1 MSNEKNTSYEET
13 TYSISASGESAH
25 SKNPYPAAE
34 VIPLGCEDFTD
45 NSEHSSEKSEDS
57 SVESDVP
64 SKQSEHT
71 IDAEVTTVV
80 TSEPSVAEK
89 GASNQ
94 DSAEP
99 APEPTVY
106 FEDLALS
113 DDVLDA
119 LWDMR
124 FEKCTPVQAQCI
136 PHILEGKDMIGIAQT
151 GTGKTAAFLL
161 PMLTLLHKEPHPADA
176 VNCLILSP
184 TRELAQQ
191 IDQALQGFAY
201 YTKTNSVAVYGGN
214 DGIRFEQERKA
225 FSQGADIIVATPG
238 RLISHLQLG
247 NLDLSRTT
255 HIILD
260 EADRMLDM
268 GFFDDIKTIMKQLPE
283 HKQTILFSAT
293 MPPEIAKM
301 AREMMH
307 DPVEVKIAVSK
318 PAEKIDQSVYVCR
331 DSDKTPILKQ
341 IFTEQ
346 PPERVIIFVSSKQ
359 RVKELN
365 VILKRKGYNC
375 AAMHSDLDQAE
386 RDVVMLGFKQ
396 RNIDMLIATDIV
408 SRGIDIDDIQ
418 MVINYDAPRDPEDYV
433 HRIGRTARAGRE
445 GRAITLIGEKDRYP
459 LSKIEKLL
467 EKKITRNPLP
477 EGCLPPEEPAE
488 HEGRGKNRRGA
499 SGGSKGNT
507 SNRRRGRSE
516 KSHAGSANNRGQRKS
531 SPTEDG
537 IKGQSANKQRH
548 HRRRPTQKKSNSTN
562 NSTPSQD

>member
-1 MSNEKNTSYEET
+1 MTSKEDKIT
-13 TYSISASGESAH
+13 FNSTQKESTAAN
-25 SKNPYPAAE
+25 SPYPSAE
-34 VIPLGCEDFTD
+34 VIPLDATLDETAVVAPTVEFDESQNQTETP
-45 NSEHSSEKSEDS
+45 NNK
-57 SVESDVP
+57 SVE
-64 SKQSEHT
+64 
-71 IDAEVTTVV
+71 
-80 TSEPSVAEK
+80 EK
-89 GASNQ
+89 V
-94 DSAEP
+94 

-124 FEKCTPVQAQCI
+124 FEKCTPVQAKCI

-161 PMLTLLHKEPHPADA
+161 PMLTLLHEQPHPADA

-268 GFFDDIKTIMKQLPE
+268 GFFDDIKTILKQLPDN
-283 HKQTILFSAT
+283 KQTILFSAT

-307 DPVEVKIAVSK
+307 NPVEVKIAISK
-318 PAEKIDQSVYVCR
+318 PAEKIDQSVYICR
-331 DSDKTPILKQ
+331 DNDKTPILKH

-346 PPERVIIFVSSKQ
+346 PPERVIVFVSSKQ

-375 AAMHSDLDQAE
+375 AAMHSDLDQSE

-477 EGCLPPEEPAE
+477 EGCLPPEEPTKYD
-488 HEGRGKNRRGA
+488 GKRRSPRGGKGGYHHRGEKQRN
-499 SGGSKGNT
+499 GH
-507 SNRRRGRSE
+507 SE
-516 KSHAGSANNRGQRKS
+516 KSNKSGSSSSKNGAQNQQGQTKTNGQNNKS
-531 SPTEDG
+531 
-537 IKGQSANKQRH
+537 QRH
-548 HRRRPTQKKSNSTN
+548 HRRTKHNNPNTGTST
-562 NSTPSQD
+562 TPQV

>member
-1 MSNEKNTSYEET
+1 MNSKEDKIIFDSAQTVATSAN
-13 TYSISASGESAH
+13 S
-25 SKNPYPAAE
+25 PYPSAE
-34 VIPLGCEDFTD
+34 VIPLDATLDKTEEVASTVKLDESQNQIETP
-45 NSEHSSEKSEDS
+45 NNKTEEEK
-57 SVESDVP
+57 VAP
-64 SKQSEHT
+64 
-71 IDAEVTTVV
+71 EV
-80 TSEPSVAEK
+80 S
-89 GASNQ
+89 
-94 DSAEP
+94 
-99 APEPTVY
+99 PEPTVY

-124 FEKCTPVQAQCI
+124 FEKCTPVQAKCI

-161 PMLTLLHKEPHPADA
+161 PMLTLLHEQPHPADA

-268 GFFDDIKTIMKQLPE
+268 GFFDDIKTILKQLPDN
-283 HKQTILFSAT
+283 KQTILFSAT

-307 DPVEVKIAVSK
+307 NPVEVKIAVSK
-318 PAEKIDQSVYVCR
+318 PAEKIDQSVYICR
-331 DSDKTPILKQ
+331 DNDKTPILKH

-346 PPERVIIFVSSKQ
+346 PPERVIVFVSSKQ

-375 AAMHSDLDQAE
+375 AAMHSDLDQSE

-477 EGCLPPEEPAE
+477 EGCLPPEEPAKN
-488 HEGRGKNRRGA
+488 EGKRRPSRGGKGGYHHRGEKQRNRH
-499 SGGSKGNT
+499 
-507 SNRRRGRSE
+507 SE
-516 KSHAGSANNRGQRKS
+516 KSNKSGSYSSKNGAQNQQGQTKTNGQNNKS
-531 SPTEDG
+531 
-537 IKGQSANKQRH
+537 QRH
-548 HRRRPTQKKSNSTN
+548 HRRPKHNNPNTGTPT
-562 NSTPSQD
+562 TPQV

>member
-1 MSNEKNTSYEET
+1 MTSKEDKIT
-13 TYSISASGESAH
+13 FNSTQKESTAAN
-25 SKNPYPAAE
+25 SPYPSAE
-34 VIPLGCEDFTD
+34 VIPLDATLDKTEEVASTVKLDESQNQIETP
-45 NSEHSSEKSEDS
+45 NNKTEEEK
-57 SVESDVP
+57 
-64 SKQSEHT
+64 
-71 IDAEVTTVV
+71 
-80 TSEPSVAEK
+80 VAPK
-89 GASNQ
+89 V
-94 DSAEP
+94 

-124 FEKCTPVQAQCI
+124 FEKCTPVQAKCI

-161 PMLTLLHKEPHPADA
+161 PMLTLLHEQPHPADA

-268 GFFDDIKTIMKQLPE
+268 GFFDDIKTILKQLPE
-283 HKQTILFSAT
+283 NKQTILFSAT

-307 DPVEVKIAVSK
+307 NPVEVKIAVSK
-318 PAEKIDQSVYVCR
+318 PAEKIDQSVYICR
-331 DSDKTPILKQ
+331 DNDKTPILKH

-346 PPERVIIFVSSKQ
+346 PPERVIVFVSSKQ

-375 AAMHSDLDQAE
+375 AAMHSDLDQSE

-467 EKKITRNPLP
+467 ENKITRNPLP
-477 EGCLPPEEPAE
+477 EGCLPPEEPAKN
-488 HEGRGKNRRGA
+488 EGKRRPSRGGKGA
-499 SGGSKGNT
+499 SHHRGEKQRNGHSERSNKSGSSSSKNGAQNQQGQT
-507 SNRRRGRSE
+507 KTNGQNN
-516 KSHAGSANNRGQRKS
+516 KS
-531 SPTEDG
+531 
-537 IKGQSANKQRH
+537 QRH
-548 HRRRPTQKKSNSTN
+548 HRRTKHNNPNTGTST
-562 NSTPSQD
+562 TPQV

>member
-1 MSNEKNTSYEET
+1 MINDTMTSKEDKIT
-13 TYSISASGESAH
+13 FNSAQKESTAAN
-25 SKNPYPAAE
+25 SPYPSAE
-34 VIPLGCEDFTD
+34 VILLDATLDETAVVAPTVEFDESQ
-45 NSEHSSEKSEDS
+45 NQIAPPNNKIEEEK
-57 SVESDVP
+57 VAP
-64 SKQSEHT
+64 
-71 IDAEVTTVV
+71 EV
-80 TSEPSVAEK
+80 
-89 GASNQ
+89 
-94 DSAEP
+94 

-124 FEKCTPVQAQCI
+124 FEKCTPVQAKCI

-161 PMLTLLHKEPHPADA
+161 PMLTLLHKYPHPADA

-268 GFFDDIKTIMKQLPE
+268 GFFDDIKTILKQLPDN
-283 HKQTILFSAT
+283 KQTILFSAT

-307 DPVEVKIAVSK
+307 NPVEVKIAVSK
-318 PAEKIDQSVYVCR
+318 PAEKIDQSVYICR
-331 DSDKTPILKQ
+331 DNDKTPILKH

-346 PPERVIIFVSSKQ
+346 PPERVIVFVSSKQ

-375 AAMHSDLDQAE
+375 AAMHSDLDQSE

-477 EGCLPPEEPAE
+477 EGCLPPEEPTKYD
-488 HEGRGKNRRGA
+488 GKRRFSRGGKGGYHHRGEKQRN
-499 SGGSKGNT
+499 GH
-507 SNRRRGRSE
+507 SE
-516 KSHAGSANNRGQRKS
+516 KSNKSGSSSSKNGAQNQQGQTKTNGQNNKS
-531 SPTEDG
+531 
-537 IKGQSANKQRH
+537 QRH
-548 HRRRPTQKKSNSTN
+548 HRRPKHNNANTGTPT
-562 NSTPSQD
+562 TPQV

>member
-1 MSNEKNTSYEET
+1 MTSKEDKIT
-13 TYSISASGESAH
+13 FNSTQKESTAAN
-25 SKNPYPAAE
+25 SPYPSAE
-34 VIPLGCEDFTD
+34 VIPLDATLDETAVVAPTVEFDEPQNQTETP
-45 NSEHSSEKSEDS
+45 NNKTVEEK
-57 SVESDVP
+57 V
-64 SKQSEHT
+64 
-71 IDAEVTTVV
+71 
-80 TSEPSVAEK
+80 
-89 GASNQ
+89 
-94 DSAEP
+94 

-113 DDVLDA
+113 EDVLDA

-124 FEKCTPVQAQCI
+124 FEKCTPVQAKCI

-161 PMLTLLHKEPHPADA
+161 PMLTLLHEQPHPADA

-268 GFFDDIKTIMKQLPE
+268 GFFDDIKTILKQLPE
-283 HKQTILFSAT
+283 NKQTILFSAT

-307 DPVEVKIAVSK
+307 NPVEVKIAISK
-318 PAEKIDQSVYVCR
+318 PAEKIDQSVYICR
-331 DSDKTPILKQ
+331 DNDKTPILKH

-346 PPERVIIFVSSKQ
+346 PPERVIVFVSSKQ

-375 AAMHSDLDQAE
+375 AAMHSDLDQSE

-477 EGCLPPEEPAE
+477 EGCLPPEEPTKYD
-488 HEGRGKNRRGA
+488 GKRRSSRGGKGGYHHRGEKQRN
-499 SGGSKGNT
+499 GH
-507 SNRRRGRSE
+507 SE
-516 KSHAGSANNRGQRKS
+516 KSNKSGSSSSKNGAQNQQGQTKTNGQNNKS
-531 SPTEDG
+531 
-537 IKGQSANKQRH
+537 QRH
-548 HRRRPTQKKSNSTN
+548 HRRPKHNNPNTGTPT
-562 NSTPSQD
+562 TPQV

>member
-1 MSNEKNTSYEET
+1 MINDKMNSKEDKIIFDSAQTVATSAN
-13 TYSISASGESAH
+13 S
-25 SKNPYPAAE
+25 PYPSAE
-34 VIPLGCEDFTD
+34 VIPLDATLDKTEEVASTVKLDESQNQIETP
-45 NSEHSSEKSEDS
+45 NNKTEKEK
-57 SVESDVP
+57 VAP
-64 SKQSEHT
+64 
-71 IDAEVTTVV
+71 EV
-80 TSEPSVAEK
+80 
-89 GASNQ
+89 
-94 DSAEP
+94 

-124 FEKCTPVQAQCI
+124 FEKCTPVQAKCI

-161 PMLTLLHKEPHPADA
+161 PMLTLLHKHPHPADA

-268 GFFDDIKTIMKQLPE
+268 GFFDDIKTILKQLPDN
-283 HKQTILFSAT
+283 KQTILFSAT

-307 DPVEVKIAVSK
+307 NPVEVKIAVSK
-318 PAEKIDQSVYVCR
+318 PAEKIDQSVYICR
-331 DSDKTPILKQ
+331 DNDKTPILKH

-346 PPERVIIFVSSKQ
+346 PPERVIVFVSSKQ

-375 AAMHSDLDQAE
+375 AAMHSDLDQSE

-477 EGCLPPEEPAE
+477 EGCLPPEEPAKS
-488 HEGRGKNRRGA
+488 EGKRRPSRGGKGGYHHRGEKQRN
-499 SGGSKGNT
+499 GH
-507 SNRRRGRSE
+507 SE
-516 KSHAGSANNRGQRKS
+516 KSNKSGSSSKNGAQNQQGQTKTNGQNNKS
-531 SPTEDG
+531 
-537 IKGQSANKQRH
+537 QHH
-548 HRRRPTQKKSNSTN
+548 HRRPKHNNPNTGTPT
-562 NSTPSQD
+562 TPQV

>member
-1 MSNEKNTSYEET
+1 MINDKMN
-13 TYSISASGESAH
+13 
-25 SKNPYPAAE
+25 SKEDKIIFDSTQTVAPTANSPYPSAE
-34 VIPLGCEDFTD
+34 VIPLEATLDET
-45 NSEHSSEKSEDS
+45 E
-57 SVESDVP
+57 
-64 SKQSEHT
+64 
-71 IDAEVTTVV
+71 EVTSTVKLDESQNQIE
-80 TSEPSVAEK
+80 TPNNKTEEEKVAPEV
-89 GASNQ
+89 S
-94 DSAEP
+94 
-99 APEPTVY
+99 PEPTVY

-124 FEKCTPVQAQCI
+124 FEKCTPVQAKCI

-161 PMLTLLHKEPHPADA
+161 PMLTLLHEQPHPADA

-268 GFFDDIKTIMKQLPE
+268 GFFDDIKTILKQLPDN
-283 HKQTILFSAT
+283 KQTILFSAT

-307 DPVEVKIAVSK
+307 NPVEVKIAVSK
-318 PAEKIDQSVYVCR
+318 PAEKIDQSVYICR
-331 DSDKTPILKQ
+331 DNDKTPILKH

-346 PPERVIIFVSSKQ
+346 PPERVIVFVSSKQ

-375 AAMHSDLDQAE
+375 AAMHSDLDQSE

-477 EGCLPPEEPAE
+477 EGCLPPEEPAKY
-488 HEGRGKNRRGA
+488 EGKRRPSRGGKGA
-499 SGGSKGNT
+499 SHH
-507 SNRRRGRSE
+507 RGEKQRNGHSE
-516 KSHAGSANNRGQRKS
+516 KSNKSGSSSSKNGAQNQQGQTKTNGQNNKS
-531 SPTEDG
+531 
-537 IKGQSANKQRH
+537 QRH
-548 HRRRPTQKKSNSTN
+548 HRRPKHNNPNTGTPT
-562 NSTPSQD
+562 TPQV

>member
-1 MSNEKNTSYEET
+1 MTSKEDKIT
-13 TYSISASGESAH
+13 FNSTQKESTAAN
-25 SKNPYPAAE
+25 SSYPSAE
-34 VIPLGCEDFTD
+34 VIPLDATLDETEEVASTVKLDESQNQIETP
-45 NSEHSSEKSEDS
+45 NNKTEEEK
-57 SVESDVP
+57 
-64 SKQSEHT
+64 
-71 IDAEVTTVV
+71 
-80 TSEPSVAEK
+80 VAPK
-89 GASNQ
+89 V
-94 DSAEP
+94 

-124 FEKCTPVQAQCI
+124 FEKCTPVQAKCI

-161 PMLTLLHKEPHPADA
+161 PMLTLLHEQPHPADA

-268 GFFDDIKTIMKQLPE
+268 GFFDDIKTILKQLPE
-283 HKQTILFSAT
+283 NKQTILFSAT

-301 AREMMH
+301 AREMMRN
-307 DPVEVKIAVSK
+307 PVEVKIAVSK
-318 PAEKIDQSVYVCR
+318 PAEKIDQSVYICR
-331 DSDKTPILKQ
+331 DNDKTPILKH

-346 PPERVIIFVSSKQ
+346 PPERVIVFVSSKQ

-375 AAMHSDLDQAE
+375 AAMHSDLDQSE

-467 EKKITRNPLP
+467 DKKITRNPLP
-477 EGCLPPEEPAE
+477 ESCLPPEEPAKY
-488 HEGRGKNRRGA
+488 EGKRRPSRGGKGGYHHRGEKQRN
-499 SGGSKGNT
+499 GH
-507 SNRRRGRSE
+507 SE
-516 KSHAGSANNRGQRKS
+516 KSNKSGSSSSKNGAQNQQAQTKTNGQNNNS
-531 SPTEDG
+531 H
-537 IKGQSANKQRH
+537 RH
-548 HRRRPTQKKSNSTN
+548 HRRPKHNNPNTGTPT
-562 NSTPSQD
+562 TPQV

>member
-1 MSNEKNTSYEET
+1 MN
-13 TYSISASGESAH
+13 
-25 SKNPYPAAE
+25 SKEDKIIFDSTQTVAPTANSPYPSAE
-34 VIPLGCEDFTD
+34 VIPLDATLDETEEVASTVKLDESQNQIETP
-45 NSEHSSEKSEDS
+45 NNKTEEEK
-57 SVESDVP
+57 VAPDV
-64 SKQSEHT
+64 
-71 IDAEVTTVV
+71 
-80 TSEPSVAEK
+80 
-89 GASNQ
+89 
-94 DSAEP
+94 

-124 FEKCTPVQAQCI
+124 FEKCTPVQAKCI

-161 PMLTLLHKEPHPADA
+161 PMLTLLHKHPHPADA

-238 RLISHLQLG
+238 RLISHIQLG

-268 GFFDDIKTIMKQLPE
+268 GFFDDIKTILKQLPE
-283 HKQTILFSAT
+283 NKQTILFSAT

-307 DPVEVKIAVSK
+307 NPVEVKIAVSK
-318 PAEKIDQSVYVCR
+318 PAEKIAQSVYICR
-331 DSDKTPILKQ
+331 DNDKTPILKH

-346 PPERVIIFVSSKQ
+346 PPERVIVFVSSKQ

-375 AAMHSDLDQAE
+375 AAMHSDLDQGE

-477 EGCLPPEEPAE
+477 EGCLPPEEPAKN
-488 HEGRGKNRRGA
+488 EGKRRPSRGGKGGYHHRGEKQRN
-499 SGGSKGNT
+499 GH
-507 SNRRRGRSE
+507 SE
-516 KSHAGSANNRGQRKS
+516 KSNKSGSSSSKNGAQNQPGQTKTNGQNNKS
-531 SPTEDG
+531 L
-537 IKGQSANKQRH
+537 RH
-548 HRRRPTQKKSNSTN
+548 HRRPKHNNPNTGTPT
-562 NSTPSQD
+562 TPQV